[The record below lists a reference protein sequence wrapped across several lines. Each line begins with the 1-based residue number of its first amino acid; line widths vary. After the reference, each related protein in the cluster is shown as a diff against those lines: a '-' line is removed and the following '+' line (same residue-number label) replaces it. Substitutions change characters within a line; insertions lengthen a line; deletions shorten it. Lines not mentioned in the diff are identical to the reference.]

1 MGVVE
6 SLHAEMSRGPVAAAL
21 ASRSAVALDASS
33 AAAIADNPDLDMT
46 VRIAALL
53 AIALVAQDGVAVPD
67 TALSALEDDT
77 LVDAVLANAASSA
90 LTGLLFAAQG
100 RVSDQLR
107 RYLALR
113 IAAAGATGVHVADL
127 LVAVGDA
134 EGAVRA
140 VVPTLIATLRETA
153 DDDPVTLALATIVHD
168 WTRTN
173 ASIDVLIEQALPEL
187 QRKKL
192 AQALAHVVTAR

>member
-6 SLHAEMSRGPVAAAL
+6 SLHAELSRGPVAAAL
-21 ASRSAVALDASS
+21 ASRSAVARDAST

-90 LTGLLFAAQG
+90 LTGILFAAG
-100 RVSDQLR
+100 DRVSDQVR

-140 VVPTLIATLRETA
+140 VTPTLIATLRELT
-153 DDDPVTLALATIVHD
+153 DEDPVTLALASIVHD
-168 WTRTN
+168 WTRTH

-187 QRKKL
+187 QRTKL
-192 AQALAHVVTAR
+192 AQAMARVAR

>member
-1 MGVVE
+1 MGVIE
-6 SLHAEMSRGPVAAAL
+6 CLHDEISRGPVAAAL
-21 ASRSAVALDASS
+21 ASRSAVALDAST

-90 LTGLLFAAQG
+90 LTGILFAAG
-100 RVSDQLR
+100 DRVSDQLR
-107 RYLALR
+107 RYLAIR
-113 IAAAGATGVHVADL
+113 IAAAGATGVHIADL
-127 LVAVGDA
+127 LVAVGDV

-140 VVPTLIATLRETA
+140 VVPTLISTLRETA
-153 DDDPVTLALATIVHD
+153 DDDPVTLALASIVHE
-168 WTRTN
+168 WSN
-173 ASIDVLIEQALPEL
+173 AHPVIDVLIEQALPEL
-187 QRKKL
+187 QGKKL
-192 AQALAHVVTAR
+192 ASALARVAR

>member
-6 SLHAEMSRGPVAAAL
+6 SLHAELSRGPVAAAL
-21 ASRSAVALDASS
+21 ASRSAVALDPAT

-90 LTGLLFAAQG
+90 LTGLLFAAQS

-113 IAAAGATGVHVADL
+113 IAAAGTTGVHVADL

-134 EGAVRA
+134 EAAVRA

-168 WTRTN
+168 WTLTH

-192 AQALAHVVTAR
+192 AQALARVAR